1 MKALN
6 ARKSAQATKL
16 IPPNDPNEINDPK
29 LRTAS
34 NNSSFTPTNKGMRA
48 LAKPDMNQV
57 RQAAWND
64 IALTAAHD
72 GWSKHE
78 IAAQKTFYNPSE
90 MIALGSLK
98 FNIEPNAKFTK
109 TADAIVARNRPG
121 AAYEIKIHTNNK
133 GRETNKT
140 VWVSPSAG

>member
-6 ARKSAQATKL
+6 ARKSDQAKKL
-16 IPPNDPNEINDPK
+16 ITPNDPNEINDPK

-34 NNSSFTPTNKGMRA
+34 NKPSFTPTNKGMRA
-48 LAKPDMNQV
+48 LAKPDMNQA

-78 IAAQKTFYNPSE
+78 IAAQKNFYNPSE
-90 MIALGSLK
+90 M
-98 FNIEPNAKFTK
+98 
-109 TADAIVARNRPG
+109 VAGNRPG
-121 AAYEIKIHTNNK
+121 AAYEIEIRTNNK

>member
-1 MKALN
+1 
-6 ARKSAQATKL
+6 
-16 IPPNDPNEINDPK
+16 
-29 LRTAS
+29 
-34 NNSSFTPTNKGMRA
+34 
-48 LAKPDMNQV
+48 MNQV

-78 IAAQKTFYNPSE
+78 IAAQKKFYNPSE

-121 AAYEIKIHTNNK
+121 AAYEIEIHTNNK

>member
-6 ARKSAQATKL
+6 ARKSDQAKKL
-16 IPPNDPNEINDPK
+16 ITPNDPNEINDPK

-34 NNSSFTPTNKGMRA
+34 NKPSFTPTNKGMRA
-48 LAKPDMNQV
+48 LAKPDMNQA

-72 GWSKHE
+72 GWSKHG
-78 IAAQKTFYNPSE
+78 IAAQKKFYNPSE
-90 MIALGSLK
+90 MVALGSLK

-109 TADAIVARNRPG
+109 TADAIVAGNRPG
-121 AAYEIKIHTNNK
+121 AAYEIEIRTNNK